1 MNVATDPSYG
11 LGEAPPGTRPKNG
24 KRAVSGAPAGR
35 PPRRAVLVHG
45 SRLPM
50 PPRRTFAVPI
60 LAILFGTAV
69 AVSSFVNRARP
80 SRPAVRP
87 RAALVRGSGLPVPHR
102 RTFASGIVPA
112 AHCMSAALRHPGYAC
127 SHSPAP
133 GHGQPLADFVPEWRS
148 GEPHVP
154 IRPWLRRRV
163 LLS

>member
-1 MNVATDPSYG
+1 MESVDAIRICPDDKKAAERLQERLTSYVMNAYLTDEPPALAVTNLNKLRATSKTVA
-11 LGEAPPGTRPKNG
+11 
-24 KRAVSGAPAGR
+24 
-35 PPRRAVLVHG
+35 
-45 SRLPM
+45 
-50 PPRRTFAVPI
+50 
-60 LAILFGTAV
+60 AILFGTAV